1 MTQSSVEPFELVIF
15 DCDGVLV
22 DSERITNVVFA
33 EMLNELGLNVTLED
47 MFADFV
53 GNSMAV
59 CLEIIEARLGR
70 AVPRGFVAEF
80 KRRTRAAWLAQLKP
94 VAGIED
100 VLEELDIP
108 YCVASGGEHEKMRL
122 TLGITGLLE
131 KFEGRLFSVTEV
143 KRGKPHPDVF
153 LHAAKRMGANP
164 ARAAVVEDTEIG
176 ARAGVAAGMAVF
188 GYAELSD
195 PQKLADAGAVVFRSM
210 KQLPALLRRR

>member
-1 MTQSSVEPFELVIF
+1 MLIPSSAEPFELVIF

-22 DSERITNVVFA
+22 DSERITNIVFA
-33 EMLNELGLNVTLED
+33 EMLNELGMDVTLED

-59 CLEIIEARLGR
+59 CLGIIEARLGR
-70 AVPRGFVAEF
+70 PVPRDFVAEY
-80 KRRTRAAWLAQLKP
+80 KQRTRAAWSVQLKP

-100 VLEELDIP
+100 VLEEIDIP
-108 YCVASGGEHEKMRL
+108 YCVASSGEHEKMRL
-122 TLGITGLLE
+122 TLGITGLLD

-143 KRGKPHPDVF
+143 KRGKPHADVF
-153 LHAAKRMGANP
+153 LHAAERMGASP

-176 ARAGVAAGMAVF
+176 IRAGVAAGMAVF

-195 PQKLADAGAVVFRSM
+195 PKRLADAGAVVFRDM
-210 KQLPALLRRR
+210 KQLPALLRR